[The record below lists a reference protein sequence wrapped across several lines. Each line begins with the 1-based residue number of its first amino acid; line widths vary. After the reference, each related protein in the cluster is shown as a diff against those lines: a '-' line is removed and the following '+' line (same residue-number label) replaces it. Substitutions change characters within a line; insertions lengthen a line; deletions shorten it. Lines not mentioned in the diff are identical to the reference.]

1 MLFFFLVNLELN
13 YKAVLILQKSFFLQ
27 NLTPLLKN
35 PLKISAAISQPLS
48 QIQSTNKLLAIISPM
63 KKEINFTVHSSYQ
76 PAGDQPT
83 AIKVLTDSI
92 KKGNRYQALEGV
104 TGSGKTH
111 TMARVIENVKMP
123 TLIMTHN
130 KTLAA
135 QLYSEFRQFF
145 PNNHV
150 EYFVSYYDYYQP
162 EAYIPRQDLFIEKDS
177 AINDELERLRLS
189 CTANL
194 LSYDD
199 VIVIASVSANYGLG
213 DPEEY
218 LKMVQAVAI
227 GDEISQKKLL
237 LRLVEMGYTRNDS
250 YFDSGHIR
258 VSGDVIDI
266 YPPYFEDEAI
276 RIEFFADE
284 VESIY
289 KISVLEN
296 KRLEDFK
303 NVNIYATSQFSVT
316 QERMSVAIKR
326 IEDELGER
334 LDYFLKEG
342 KLVEAQRLKKRV
354 EFDLEMLQT
363 TGMCK
368 GVENYSRL
376 LTDKKAG
383 EAPFTLLDYFE
394 TKHKEYLV
402 IVDESHVSLP
412 QFRGMYAGD
421 RARKDVLVEYGFRL
435 PSALDN
441 RPLKIDEYINKA
453 PHYLFVSATPS
464 AYELELSSAKAE
476 QIIRPTGLL
485 DPIIEIKP
493 LDNQVEDIHD
503 EIKKITAKNER
514 VLITVLTKKMA
525 EALTKYLADLGIKVQ
540 YMHSEIDTIERNQII
555 RSLRV
560 GEFDVLIGINL
571 LREGLDLPEV
581 SLVAILD
588 ADKEGFLRSETALIQ
603 TIGRAARNSN
613 GRVILY
619 ANKMTGSMTRAIEK
633 TKNRRTHQEE
643 FNKLH
648 GITPT
653 TTIRKLDEN
662 LRLEDH
668 GALYEK
674 QKKLDKIP
682 ATERK
687 KIIQDLTERMKK
699 AARELEFEEAA
710 RLRDEITKIK
720 KL

>member
-1 MLFFFLVNLELN
+1 
-13 YKAVLILQKSFFLQ
+13 
-27 NLTPLLKN
+27 
-35 PLKISAAISQPLS
+35 
-48 QIQSTNKLLAIISPM
+48 M
-63 KKEINFTVHSSYQ
+63 KKDINFEVVSPYK
-76 PAGDQPT
+76 PAGDQPK
-83 AIKVLTDSI
+83 AIEVLSESI
-92 KKGNRYQALEGV
+92 LKGNRYQTLEGV

-111 TMARVIENVKMP
+111 TMARVIERTKMP
-123 TLIMTHN
+123 TIIMTHN

-189 CTANL
+189 ATANL

-218 LKMVQAVAI
+218 QNMVQSVAV
-227 GDEISQKKLL
+227 GDDINQKKLL
-237 LRLVEMGYTRNDS
+237 LRLVEMGYSRNDS

-258 VSGDVIDI
+258 VNGESIDI
-266 YPPYFEDEAI
+266 YPPYFEQEAI
-276 RIEFFADE
+276 RIEFFGDE
-284 VESIY
+284 IEAIY
-289 KISVLEN
+289 TFDVIDN
-296 KRLEDFK
+296 KRLEDHKKFT
-303 NVNIYATSQFSVT
+303 IYATSQFSVSK
-316 QERMSVAIKR
+316 EKMAVAIKR
-326 IEDELGER
+326 IEEELDER
-334 LDYFLKEG
+334 LAYFQKEG
-342 KLVEAQRLKKRV
+342 KLVEYQRLKQRV

-376 LTDKKAG
+376 LTNKKPG

-394 TKHKEYLV
+394 VRHKDYLI

-421 RARKDVLVEYGFRL
+421 RARKEVLVDYGFRL

-441 RPLKIDEYINKA
+441 RPLKLDEYIEKA
-453 PHYLFVSATPS
+453 PHYLFVSATPNE
-464 AYELELSSAKAE
+464 YELERSAAKAE

-493 LDNQVEDIHD
+493 SDNQVEDIHD
-503 EIKKITAKNER
+503 EIKKITQKDER
-514 VLITVLTKKMA
+514 ILITVLTKKMA

-540 YMHSEIDTIERNQII
+540 YMHSDIDTIERNQII
-555 RSLRV
+555 RSLRQ

-588 ADKEGFLRSETALIQ
+588 ADKEGFLRSETALVQ
-603 TIGRAARNSN
+603 TIGRAARNEN

-619 ANKMTGSMTRAIEK
+619 ANKITGSMQRAIEK
-633 TKNRRTHQEE
+633 TKNRRAHQEA
-643 FNKLH
+643 FNKAH

-653 TTIRKLDEN
+653 TTKRSLDEN
-662 LRLEDH
+662 LKLEDA
-668 GALYEK
+668 GGLYEK
-674 QKKLDKIP
+674 HKKMDKMP
-682 ATERK
+682 ASERK
-687 KIIQDLTERMKK
+687 AIIKELALKMKM
-699 AARELEFEEAA
+699 AAKELNFEEAA

>member
-1 MLFFFLVNLELN
+1 M
-13 YKAVLILQKSFFLQ
+13 
-27 NLTPLLKN
+27 KN
-35 PLKISAAISQPLS
+35 QPNFIVS
-48 QIQSTNKLLAIISPM
+48 SP
-63 KKEINFTVHSSYQ
+63 YQ
-76 PAGDQPT
+76 PAGDQPA
-83 AIKVLTDSI
+83 AIKALSESI

-123 TLIMTHN
+123 TIIMTHN

-177 AINDELERLRLS
+177 AINEELERLRLS

-218 LKMVQAVAI
+218 LKMVQAITI
-227 GDEISQKKLL
+227 GDSISQKKLL

-258 VSGDVIDI
+258 VSGDVMDI

-276 RIEFFADE
+276 RIEFFGDE
-284 VESIY
+284 VEAIY
-289 KISVLEN
+289 KFSVLEN
-296 KRLEDFK
+296 KRVEDFK

-316 QERMSVAIKR
+316 QDRLSLAIKR

-334 LDYFLKEG
+334 LDFLLKEG
-342 KLVEAQRLKKRV
+342 KLVEAQRLKQRV

-368 GVENYSRL
+368 GIENYSRL

-394 TKHKEYLV
+394 SRHKEYLV

-421 RARKDVLVEYGFRL
+421 RARKEVLVEYGFRL

-441 RPLKIDEYINKA
+441 RPLKLDEYIVKS

-464 AYELELSSAKAE
+464 AYELELSAVKAE

-485 DPIIEIKP
+485 DPIIDIKP

-525 EALTKYLADLGIKVQ
+525 EALTKYLADLGIKIQ

-560 GEFDVLIGINL
+560 GEFDVLVGINL

-588 ADKEGFLRSETALIQ
+588 ADKEGFLRSETSLIQ

-619 ANKMTGSMTRAIEK
+619 ANKITGSMQRAIEK
-633 TKNRRTHQEE
+633 TQNRRAHQEE

-653 TTIRKLDEN
+653 TTIRTLDEN

-668 GALYEK
+668 GDLYEK
-674 QKKLDKIP
+674 HKKLDKIP
-682 ATERK
+682 AVERK
-687 KIIQDLTERMKK
+687 KIIQDLTDRMKK